1 MTVDAYIGKRFAGL
15 VLVSGILG
23 AAYFVGPVEKF
34 ATLATTLGLM
44 YADYVGGQSMT
55 DLKVKS

>member
-1 MTVDAYIGKRFAGL
+1 MSLNAYIGKRFAGL

-34 ATLATTLGLM
+34 ATLATTLGLI
-44 YADYVGGQSMT
+44 YGAYVGGQSYS
-55 DLKVKS
+55 DGQKR